1 MAGPTPNSQT
11 PAALPASPGEPTEP
25 LTTESGP
32 ELVEPDEAPA
42 PERPPEPTGADGP
55 DAGAPEADTPDAAP
69 GRGHP
74 DGPAGAAPYTGDV
87 EIRIH
92 GVSGTPP
99 AELLDRADV
108 RQVAG
113 DRVAGFFR
121 PAVPDLEHDRP
132 SVAGP
137 GTGRAGRGPWLE
149 GYSWGGWTS
158 GARSRALWLTLAPFA
173 LANVA
178 PRMLPPDPV
187 VGQPVDRLNR
197 TGPPTGPIVT
207 AAMAKRQRV
216 LRGGAEVLLRIIALS
231 LTVTMVLGVAIVSIA
246 TIGGRCAVVPPN
258 GGTGTDPTGSASA
271 SVCHGLPTVLIHLL
285 QSLTPSMRLLVMAIV
300 PLLLIGALWFISRR
314 SSARYQTASGSDA
327 PVITSTGEA
336 ENDEVRPEDAP
347 IPLGRPDLWRNVA
360 TTSRLRLLHVQIGM
374 LAVGWVLAWLFPS
387 SGVRTGTLWVT
398 AAAMAIAAVLC
409 GIRPSQARV
418 GRGTAAVMLDA
429 RLLWVGVAA
438 VLAGCL
444 VLSIAGDRLWSDGAT
459 LDPDWLVTR
468 ADQLVE
474 GLFCSQAALL
484 FGVGLLVLALRAGGS
499 GAKMGLFMGGYSA
512 FFFDVLA
519 WLLGSMLTASVL
531 ILVPAWLATT
541 GFVLSPGRLSEVL
554 QEHAT
559 WFGDT
564 SRSSCVG
571 MLVGVCILVVI
582 GIQFGVRYVV
592 ASMRGGGAPDRVA
605 FAHDYPGQADGGS
618 GGAGSPSGGGD
629 IGSPGGAPGS
639 GDGLL
644 PPGRARD
651 VGLTFWMARRVDR
664 VPRGIVVFCLFVA
677 AFLILQFV
685 ALISE
690 PAGQPA
696 DGSSFAG
703 WMLGHPS
710 AGCTAAND
718 DTATCPG
725 SWQVAWGA
733 WLTAGLL
740 VAIVAVGVL
749 AYRTRAA
756 RRGVGVL
763 WDLACFWP
771 RDVHPL
777 APPCYNERIIPE
789 VTARV
794 DWYVGK
800 RSDPGA
806 AGVGG
811 PGTEGED
818 QRGRVV
824 IAGHSQGTVIS
835 VAVVMLIQPET
846 RQRVALMTFG
856 CVLDRLYAR
865 FYPRYFGPDLFTAVG
880 ATLQHPDSSP
890 RWSNLWRHSDF
901 LGGSMPHPAPLSA
914 YPEPGPGGAERR
926 GRNGSDGGRDRG
938 RRGRHGSARF
948 PSSPVR
954 RSDRGT

>member
-1 MAGPTPNSQT
+1 MTAGV
-11 PAALPASPGEPTEP
+11 A
-25 LTTESGP
+25 
-32 ELVEPDEAPA
+32 
-42 PERPPEPTGADGP
+42 
-55 DAGAPEADTPDAAP
+55 
-69 GRGHP
+69 HP
-74 DGPAGAAPYTGDV
+74 APYTGDI

-99 AELLDRADV
+99 AELLDRGEV

-113 DRVAGFFR
+113 DRIAGFYR
-121 PAVPDLEHDRP
+121 PAVPDLQRDRP

-137 GTGRAGRGPWLE
+137 GVDPPAEGPWLE

-158 GARSRALWLTLAPFA
+158 GARSRALWLALAPFA

-187 VGQPVDRLNR
+187 VGERIDRLTR
-197 TGPPTGPIVT
+197 VPPATGRVATERLV
-207 AAMAKRQRV
+207 ARQRQ
-216 LRGGAEVLLRIIALS
+216 LRRSAEVLLRVIALS
-231 LTVTMVLGVAIVSIA
+231 LTVTMVLGVTIVSLV
-246 TIGGRCAVVPPN
+246 TVGSRCAGVADQSSAVAEAA
-258 GGTGTDPTGSASA
+258 GSGSAGAATA

-285 QSLTPSMRLLVMAIV
+285 QSLTPALRLLVMAIV
-300 PLLLIGALWFISRR
+300 PVVLVGALWLVSRR
-314 SSARYQTASGSDA
+314 SSTRYQTAGEEDPGSAAGATGSAAGATGSASGS
-327 PVITSTGEA
+327 T
-336 ENDEVRPEDAP
+336 VRPEDDAT
-347 IPLGRPDLWRNVA
+347 PLARPDLWRNAA
-360 TTSRLRLLHVQIGM
+360 TTSRLRLLHVQVGLLSI
-374 LAVGWVLAWLFPS
+374 GWVLAWLLPS
-387 SGVRTGTLWVT
+387 SGVRTGTLWLAGV
-398 AAAMAIAAVLC
+398 AMTLVAVLC

-418 GRGTAAVMLDA
+418 RRGAAAVMLDA
-429 RLLWVGVAA
+429 RLVWLPVAG

-444 VLSIAGDRLWSDGAT
+444 VLAIAGDKLWSAAAT
-459 LDPDWLVTR
+459 VDPDWLVVR
-468 ADQLVE
+468 ADHMVE
-474 GLFCSQAALL
+474 GLFVGQAVLL
-484 FGVGLLVLALRAGGS
+484 IVVGMLLLALRAGGS
-499 GAKMGLFMGGYSA
+499 GAGMGLFMGGYSA
-512 FFFDVLA
+512 FFLSVLA

-541 GFVLSPGRLSEVL
+541 GLAFSPGRLSEVL
-554 QEHAT
+554 QQHAT

-571 MLVGVCILVVI
+571 MLVGVAILVVI
-582 GIQFGVRYVV
+582 GIQLGVRAVI
-592 ASMRGGGAPDRVA
+592 ASARGGATPDRAA
-605 FAHDYPGQADGGS
+605 FAHDYPGR
-618 GGAGSPSGGGD
+618 AGEGP
-629 IGSPGGAPGS
+629 
-639 GDGLL
+639 LL
-644 PPGRARD
+644 AKGRARSI
-651 VGLTFWMARRVDR
+651 GFIFWAGRRVDR

-677 AFLILQFV
+677 AFLILQLV
-685 ALISE
+685 ALLSE
-690 PAGQPA
+690 PRGEPA
-696 DGSSFAG
+696 DGATFAG

-710 AGCTAAND
+710 VTCSPAND
-718 DTATCPG
+718 QIATCPG

-740 VAIVAVGVL
+740 VAVVAVGVL

-806 AGVGG
+806 AGLRGSAADGEASVGG
-811 PGTEGED
+811 AGDP
-818 QRGRVV
+818 RGRVV

-846 RQRVALMTFG
+846 RQRVALLTFG

-865 FYPRYFGPDLFTAVG
+865 FYPRYFGPDLFGAVG
-880 ATLQHPDSSP
+880 LTLHEPGSPP

-901 LGGSMPHPAPLSA
+901 LGGAVPYPAGLAA
-914 YPEPGPGGAERR
+914 YPEPPLADPDGP
-926 GRNGSDGGRDRG
+926 DGDDSEVFVGDPDPLPDG
-938 RRGRHGSARF
+938 GSARGGELARPLPGAPPGVPPGSVAENPRPALGPWNVMF
-948 PSSPVR
+948 VDPPFDVQPGSVLYPPAGRHSGFWLVPQFQQEIDVLVR
-954 RSDRGT
+954 EIG